1 MGNPAARAANF
12 GVFRRRETQH
22 FTINLTMH
30 LSSLEKM
37 RDFTARYLAD
47 AADRPL
53 EILDLGSADIGGT
66 YAQFFDNPQWNYR
79 GVDLV
84 PGPNIHVVLSNPY
97 NWRELPT
104 HCADVFI
111 SGQTFEHIEFFWL
124 TMLEIARVLKPGG
137 LCCIVAPSRGPIH
150 RYPVDCWRFY
160 PDGFAALAR
169 YADLEILEIRHDG
182 EDCPSFPDKSEEW
195 GDLVL
200 VARKKKGEPPSAQEY
215 DRDVRLDSG
224 DSLAKITA
232 MTPSD
237 STVLE
242 LGPAKGYVTR
252 HLKEKLNC
260 VVDCVELS
268 PEMAELARPTAR
280 TMVVGDLNTM
290 DLTAHFTTE
299 SYDVVMAA
307 DVLEH
312 LSYDNTVLEQAHT
325 LLKDGGLLL
334 VSVPNIAHASVIGA
348 LCQGDFPYAP
358 DGLLD
363 RSHIRFFTR
372 RSICKALSQAGFT
385 IERIDPVFKLPHETE
400 LGDTPADLPLP
411 LEKYLRQI
419 PDAQAYQFV
428 IAARKGPAQANVIET
443 PPPRAAQEHFVRS
456 LFRQMEEQ
464 RAYFEGQLE
473 KERRF
478 FMQEQAVFEEKR
490 TELERALRHA
500 ESLALS
506 RMEEI
511 ATLAEAFKQAESLAL
526 EREALLTEIKT
537 RPWRVVWRKLR
548 GK

>member
-1 MGNPAARAANF
+1 
-12 GVFRRRETQH
+12 
-22 FTINLTMH
+22 MH

-37 RDFTARYLAD
+37 RDFTSRYLSD
-47 AADRPL
+47 MTDKPL

-66 YAQFFDNPQWNYR
+66 YAQFFDHPQWRYR
-79 GVDLV
+79 GIDLAE
-84 PGPNIHVVLSNPY
+84 GPNIHVVLSNPY

-169 YADLEILEIRHDG
+169 YADLEILEILHDE
-182 EDCPSFPDKSEEW
+182 EDIPTYPDKSEEW

-200 VARKKKGEPPSAQEY
+200 IARKKKEETTPQEY
-215 DRDVRLDSG
+215 DATVYEDGQDSW
-224 DSLAKITA
+224 AKITR
-232 MTPSD
+232 MVPSN
-237 STVLE
+237 SVVLE
-242 LGPAKGYVTR
+242 LGPAKGYITR

-268 PEMAELARPTAR
+268 PEMAEQARPAAR
-280 TMVVGDLNTM
+280 HMVVGDLNTL
-290 DLTAHFTTE
+290 DLSAHFVPE

-312 LSYDNTVLEQAHT
+312 LHYDNTVLEQSHE
-325 LLKDGGLLL
+325 LLKEGGLML
-334 VSVPNIAHASVIGA
+334 VSVPNIAHAAVIGA
-348 LCQGDFPYAP
+348 LCRGDFPYAP

-363 RSHIRFFTR
+363 RTHIRFFTR
-372 RSICKALSQAGFT
+372 RSICQALTQAGFA
-385 IERIDPVFKLPHETE
+385 IERIDLVSKAPHETA

-411 LEKYLRQI
+411 LESYLRDL

-428 IAARKGPAQANVIET
+428 IAARKGPAQTDLLIET
-443 PPPRAAQEHFVRS
+443 PSPRAVQEHFTRS

-464 RAYFEGQLE
+464 RVHFTTQIEEQRIHFTTQME
-473 KERRF
+473 SEQRER
-478 FMQEQAVFEEKR
+478 AVLADTCRR
-490 TELERALRHA
+490 TEQELDQTRLQLQAKQQEISDLEVTCLEAHMRVQERDALI
-500 ESLALS
+500 LDL
-506 RMEEI
+506 
-511 ATLAEAFKQAESLAL
+511 
-526 EREALLTEIKT
+526 KT
-537 RPWRVVWRKLR
+537 RPWRVLWRKLKNLR
-548 GK
+548 SS

>member
-1 MGNPAARAANF
+1 M
-12 GVFRRRETQH
+12 
-22 FTINLTMH
+22 
-30 LSSLEKM
+30 
-37 RDFTARYLAD
+37 
-47 AADRPL
+47 
-53 EILDLGSADIGGT
+53 
-66 YAQFFDNPQWNYR
+66 
-79 GVDLV
+79 
-84 PGPNIHVVLSNPY
+84 
-97 NWRELPT
+97 
-104 HCADVFI
+104 
-111 SGQTFEHIEFFWL
+111 
-124 TMLEIARVLKPGG
+124 
-137 LCCIVAPSRGPIH
+137 
-150 RYPVDCWRFY
+150 
-160 PDGFAALAR
+160 
-169 YADLEILEIRHDG
+169 
-182 EDCPSFPDKSEEW
+182 
-195 GDLVL
+195 L
-200 VARKKKGEPPSAQEY
+200 VARKKKDEPHATQEY
-215 DRDVRLDSG
+215 DRDVQVDSG
-224 DSLAKITA
+224 NSLAKITA
-232 MTPSD
+232 MTPPD

-242 LGPAKGYVTR
+242 LGPAKGYVIR

-268 PEMAELARPTAR
+268 PEMAELARPAAR

-385 IERIDPVFKLPHETE
+385 IEHIDPVFKLPHETE

-411 LEKYLRQI
+411 LEEYLRQI

-428 IAARKGPAQANVIET
+428 ITARKGPAQANVTET
-443 PPPRAAQEHFVRS
+443 PPPQAIQEHFVHS
-456 LFRQMEEQ
+456 LFQQMEEQ
-464 RAYFEGQLE
+464 RIYFEEYIKRDQV
-473 KERRF
+473 
-478 FMQEQAVFEEKR
+478 AFEEKR

-511 ATLAEAFKQAESLAL
+511 TTLTEAFKQAESLAL

-537 RPWRVVWRKLR
+537 CSWRVVWRKLR